1 MKLIILNGTS
11 CSGKST
17 IIERLMQERGIFYL
31 KGDSLKR
38 LFSNYSFY
46 THKDDVEKI
55 VMAVAKA
62 IFTMKYTVVSDYSLF
77 KLSRQRIIDL
87 AKEAG
92 YEVIEINLESE
103 LEVLETRFDER
114 VRGSLADSSK
124 KISNTSKDRFK
135 ELFEIYN
142 KEKNLLAKTLHT
154 DKQSIEEVVNKIK
167 VYL

>member
-17 IIERLMQERGIFYL
+17 IIERLMKEKGIFYL

-55 VMAVAKA
+55 VMAVAKE
-62 IFTMKYTVVSDYSLF
+62 IFTMKYTVISDCSLF

-103 LEVLETRFDER
+103 FEILETRFDER
-114 VRGSLADSSK
+114 VKSALADNNR

-142 KEKNLLAKTLHT
+142 REKNPLAKTLHT
-154 DKQSIEEVVNKIK
+154 DKQSIEEVTNEIKI
-167 VYL
+167 YL